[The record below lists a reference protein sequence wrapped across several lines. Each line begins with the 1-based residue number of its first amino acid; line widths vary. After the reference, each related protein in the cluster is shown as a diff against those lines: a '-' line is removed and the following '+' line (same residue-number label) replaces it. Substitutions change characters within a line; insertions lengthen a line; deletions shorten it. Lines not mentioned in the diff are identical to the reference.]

1 MTLLCHF
8 AFLFLLFYF
17 PKRCYLFGVWHLE
30 FEVYSLSSSYYAMTN
45 PDMGAPVRNR

>member
-17 PKRCYLFGVWHLE
+17 SKRCSLFGIRHLE
-30 FEVYSLSSSYYAMTN
+30 FEVYSLSSSYYAMKN
-45 PDMGAPVRNR
+45 PDMGAPERNR